1 MDFEQRLKRAIERG
15 QHQKDLRGQ
24 AAAQKEM
31 SEEEFRQLHSAI
43 RLELTDKIEQGL
55 RKLSDHFPGFRY
67 QTVVSE
73 DGWGARISRDDF
85 AIDDGKKT
93 NVYSRLE
100 LLIRPFSETHIVALV
115 AKGTIRNR
123 EIISRD
129 HFQFL
134 NKADV
139 DSYKELIE
147 LWILEY
153 AEKYSSE

>member
-1 MDFEQRLKRAIERG
+1 MDFEHRLKKAIERG
-15 QHQKDLRGQ
+15 QHRKELKGQ
-24 AAAQKEM
+24 VAAQKEL
-31 SEEEFRQLHSAI
+31 SEEELRQLHSSI
-43 RLELTDKIEQGL
+43 RLELTEKIEQGL
-55 RKLSDHFPGFRY
+55 RQLSEHFPGFRY
-67 QTVVSE
+67 QTVVGE

-85 AIDDGKKT
+85 AIEDGKKT

-100 LLIRPFSETHIVALV
+100 LLVRPFSDTHIVALV

-134 NKADV
+134 DKADV
-139 DSYKELIE
+139 ESYKELIE

-153 AEKYSSE
+153 AEKYSAE